1 MKRHILFLI
10 SIIVG
15 LAMLAQSR
23 MIFHLTT
30 QQTDSFNLSDID
42 TIRFQDGYAHVEGK
56 NERSYSIESID
67 SVTFTLESGASE
79 CDTVFVTYNASEV
92 TVINPYPSVSVETD
106 GADVTIISSADKKG
120 IVYYLTGAS
129 DNGSFQLTPDRGFTL
144 VFDNLSLSNSNAP
157 IVLNESENAESHTAN
172 LHLIGS
178 SSLADSETNN
188 LKSALYTKSK
198 MLINEDGSDGS
209 LSIKGNKKHAI
220 NSSKNIELYNGKIVI
235 TGAAGDGINA
245 DALKMYGGALEIAGT
260 SRDGVDC
267 SEEILVEEGTI
278 TLDVSAD
285 DTKGLKCDSLINM
298 TGGSVVANVKG
309 AGSKAMKAD
318 KGVVIRGGV
327 LTAYLMAETPFQ
339 ETDASSGEENFSYN
353 AAISCNQEITIQE
366 GGKVIVEGAGIAA
379 KGLNADANVNILGG
393 ALQLNL
399 TGKHCVETTGD
410 TTSVCGVKAD
420 HQVLMTSGSVDMTM
434 GTDANASKGIKAE
447 YVDIKGGTVSI
458 TNNGKYFSTSTTTTS
473 SSSNPFG
480 GGGRPGGGGSSTI
493 TTVNST
499 VAKAIKGDR
508 EVNITGG
515 TLVLKVPSG
524 KGITCDS
531 LITIGQKNGEDTDLS
546 LTIIA
551 GSQNESTYSNGGENN
566 RTKYTC
572 VPKGINC
579 DGEVVIN
586 SGTLDI
592 TSYDTGIKGRYLTV
606 NGGKIS
612 IWASYDQGL
621 HGEYELTVN
630 GGDIL
635 VSESYE
641 AMEGIKMTFNGGVTS
656 NYGKDDVWNCS
667 KATTGSN
674 NTIQL
679 TVNGGYHYLKIIGS
693 GDTDVIDSNGSFSFT
708 GGVVIMETGSGS
720 TLDCDGT
727 KSFSGTP
734 ILMLFGEKTEGVP
747 SGSDIC
753 NKMIK
758 SISANTRYSAVVDNR
773 VQASFTTTASASS
786 LMYFA
791 PGSPSFYSGGSVN
804 NSKEVYFRSNENT
817 TLTFSYDGTISN
829 GSQITNVTS
838 ATASSMGGGPGG
850 PGGW

>member
-10 SIIVG
+10 SIVVG

-23 MIFHLTT
+23 MNFHLTT
-30 QQTDSFNLSDID
+30 QLIESFNLSDID
-42 TIRFQDGYAHVEGK
+42 TIRFKEGYAYVEGK
-56 NERSYSIESID
+56 NEQSYQIESID
-67 SVTFTLESGASE
+67 SVTFTLESGALQG
-79 CDTVFVTYNASEV
+79 DTVFVTYNASEV
-92 TVINPYPSVSVETD
+92 TVVNPYPSVSVETN
-106 GADVTIISSADKKG
+106 GADVIVIPSTGQKG
-120 IVYYLTGAS
+120 IVYYLSGES
-129 DNGSFQLTPDRGFTL
+129 DNGSFQITPDRGFTL

-157 IVLNESENAESHTAN
+157 IVVNESEDAESHTAN
-172 LHLIGS
+172 IHLIGS
-178 SSLADSETNN
+178 SMLSDSESNN

-198 MLINEDGSDGS
+198 MVINQDGFDGT

-235 TGAAGDGINA
+235 VGAEGDGINA

-260 SRDGVDC
+260 SGDGVDC
-267 SEEILVEEGTI
+267 SEEILVEGGTI
-278 TLDVSAD
+278 TLDVTAD

-298 TGGSVVANVKG
+298 TGGSVVATVKG

-318 KGVVIRGGV
+318 MGVNIRGGV

-339 ETDASSGEENFSYN
+339 ETDASSGELNFSYH
-353 AAISCNQEITIQE
+353 AALSCNQEITIQE
-366 GGKVIVEGAGIAA
+366 EGKVIVEGAGVAA
-379 KGLNADANVNILGG
+379 RGLNADANVNILGG

-399 TGKHCVETTGD
+399 TGKHYVESTGD
-410 TTSVCGVKAD
+410 TTTVCGVKAD
-420 HQVLMTSGSVDMTM
+420 HQVMITSGSVDMTI
-434 GTDANASKGIKAE
+434 GSDANASKGIKAD
-447 YVDIKGGTVSI
+447 YVDIRGGAVSI
-458 TNNGKYFSTSTTTTS
+458 TNNGKYFSTTSTS
-473 SSSNPFG
+473 SSSSTNPFG
-480 GGGRPGGGGSSTI
+480 GGGRPGGGSSTI

-515 TLVLKVPSG
+515 TLVLNVPSG

-531 LITIGQKNGEDTDLS
+531 LITIGQKNGEDSDLS
-546 LTIIA
+546 LTIVS
-551 GSQNESTYSNGGENN
+551 GSQNESTYSKGGENN
-566 RTKYTC
+566 RTKYMC

-606 NGGKIS
+606 NGGKITV
-612 IWASYDQGL
+612 WASYDQGL

-641 AMEGIKMTFNGGVTS
+641 AMESIKMTFNGGVTS

-674 NTIQL
+674 NTIIL
-679 TVNGGYHYLKIIGS
+679 TVNGGYHYLKVIGS
-693 GDTDVIDSNGSFSFT
+693 GDTDVVDSNGSFSFT
-708 GGVVIMETGSGS
+708 GGVVIVETGSGS

-734 ILMLFGEKTEGVP
+734 ILMLFGGKTEGVP

-753 NKMIK
+753 NKMINT
-758 SISANTRYSAVVDNR
+758 ISANTRYSAVVDNR
-773 VQASFTTTASASS
+773 VQASFTTTATASS

-791 PGSPSFYSGGSVN
+791 PGSPSFYSGGSVS
-804 NSKEVYFRSNENT
+804 NSKEVYFRSNGNT

>member
-23 MIFHLTT
+23 MNFHLVT

-42 TIRFQDGYAHVEGK
+42 TIRFQEGYAHVEGK
-56 NERSYSIESID
+56 NERSYSIGSID

-79 CDTVFVTYNASEV
+79 GDTVFVTYNASEV
-92 TVINPYPSVSVETD
+92 TVINPYPSVSVETN
-106 GADVTIISSADKKG
+106 GADVIVIPSTGQKG
-120 IVYYLTGAS
+120 IVYYLSGES
-129 DNGSFQLTPDRGFTL
+129 DNGSFQITPDRGFTL

-157 IVLNESENAESHTAN
+157 IVVNESEDAESHTAN
-172 LHLIGS
+172 IHLIGS
-178 SSLADSETNN
+178 SMLSDSESNN

-198 MLINEDGSDGS
+198 MVINQDGSEGT

-235 TGAAGDGINA
+235 VGAEGDGINA

-260 SRDGVDC
+260 TGDGVDC
-267 SEEILVEEGTI
+267 SEEILVEGGTI
-278 TLDVSAD
+278 TLDVAAD
-285 DTKGLKCDSLINM
+285 DTKGLKSDSLINM
-298 TGGSVVANVKG
+298 TGGSVVATVKG

-318 KGVVIRGGV
+318 MGVDIRGGV

-339 ETDASSGEENFSYN
+339 ETDASSGELNFSYN

-366 GGKVIVEGAGIAA
+366 EGKVIVEGAGVAA
-379 KGLNADANVNILGG
+379 RGLNADANVNILGG

-399 TGKHCVETTGD
+399 TGKHYVESTGD
-410 TTSVCGVKAD
+410 TTTVCGVKAD
-420 HQVLMTSGSVDMTM
+420 HQVMITSGSVDMTI
-434 GTDANASKGIKAE
+434 GSDANASKGIKAD
-447 YVDIKGGTVSI
+447 YVDIRGGAVSI
-458 TNNGKYFSTSTTTTS
+458 TNNGKYFSTTSTS
-473 SSSNPFG
+473 SSSSTNPFG
-480 GGGRPGGGGSSTI
+480 GGGRPGGGSSTI

-515 TLVLKVPSG
+515 TLVLNVPSG

-531 LITIGQKNGEDTDLS
+531 LITIGQKNGEDSDLS
-546 LTIIA
+546 LTIVA
-551 GSQNESTYSNGGENN
+551 GSQNESTYSKGGENN

-606 NGGKIS
+606 NGGKITV
-612 IWASYDQGL
+612 WASYDQGL

-641 AMEGIKMTFNGGVTS
+641 AMEGIKMAFNGGVTS

-679 TVNGGYHYLKIIGS
+679 TVNGGYHYLKVIGS

-708 GGVVIMETGSGS
+708 GGVVIVETGSGS

-734 ILMLFGEKTEGVP
+734 ILMLFGGKTEGVP

-753 NKMIK
+753 NKMIN

-773 VQASFTTTASASS
+773 VQASFTTTATASS

-850 PGGW
+850 W

>member
-10 SIIVG
+10 SIVVG

-23 MIFHLTT
+23 MNFHLTT
-30 QQTDSFNLSDID
+30 QLIESFNLSDID
-42 TIRFQDGYAHVEGK
+42 TIRFKEGYAYVEGK
-56 NERSYSIESID
+56 NEQSYQIESID
-67 SVTFTLESGASE
+67 SVTFTLESGALQG
-79 CDTVFVTYNASEV
+79 DTVFVTYNASEV
-92 TVINPYPSVSVETD
+92 TVVNPYPSVSVETN
-106 GADVTIISSADKKG
+106 GADVIVIPSTGQKG
-120 IVYYLTGAS
+120 IVYYLSGES
-129 DNGSFQLTPDRGFTL
+129 DNGSFQITPDRGFTL

-157 IVLNESENAESHTAN
+157 IVVNESEDAESHTAN
-172 LHLIGS
+172 IHLIGS
-178 SSLADSETNN
+178 SMLSDSESNN

-198 MLINEDGSDGS
+198 MVINQDGFDGT

-235 TGAAGDGINA
+235 VGAEGDGINA
-245 DALKMYGGALEIAGT
+245 DALKMYGGALEIVGT
-260 SRDGVDC
+260 TGDGVDC
-267 SEEILVEEGTI
+267 SEEILVEGGTI
-278 TLDVSAD
+278 TLDVAAD

-298 TGGSVVANVKG
+298 TGGSVVATVKG

-318 KGVVIRGGV
+318 MGVNIRGGV

-339 ETDASSGEENFSYN
+339 ETDASSGEVNFSYN

-366 GGKVIVEGAGIAA
+366 EGKVIVEGAGVAA
-379 KGLNADANVNILGG
+379 RGLNADANVNILGG

-399 TGKHCVETTGD
+399 TGKHYVESTGD
-410 TTSVCGVKAD
+410 TTTVCGVKAD
-420 HQVLMTSGSVDMTM
+420 HQVMITSGSVDMTI
-434 GTDANASKGIKAE
+434 GSDANASKGIKAD
-447 YVDIKGGTVSI
+447 YVDIRGGAVSI
-458 TNNGKYFSTSTTTTS
+458 TNNGKYFSTTSTS
-473 SSSNPFG
+473 SSSSTNPFG
-480 GGGRPGGGGSSTI
+480 GGGRPGGGSSTI

-515 TLVLKVPSG
+515 TLVLNVPSG

-531 LITIGQKNGEDTDLS
+531 LITIGQKNGEDSDLS
-546 LTIIA
+546 LTIVA
-551 GSQNESTYSNGGENN
+551 GSQNESTYSKGGENN

-592 TSYDTGIKGRYLTV
+592 TSYDTGIKGGYLTV

-679 TVNGGYHYLKIIGS
+679 TVNGGYHYLKVIGS

-708 GGVVIMETGSGS
+708 GGVVIVETGSGS

-734 ILMLFGEKTEGVP
+734 ILMLFGGKTEGVP

-753 NKMIK
+753 NKMIN

-850 PGGW
+850 W